1 MFDISSSSVSIS
13 SPKSKSSSSSG
24 EGVSVGNGSGTG
36 AGAGAGTGAG
46 AGAGVG
52 AVAGAVCSFFSPN
65 FKKYFVDSSLSP
77 KRDKFSLEPSILLIS
92 FEIRFNLFRAVEYE
106 E

>member
-46 AGAGVG
+46 AGVG

-77 KRDKFSLEPSILLIS
+77 KRDKFSLKPSILLIS
-92 FEIRFNLFRAVEYE
+92 FEIRFNLFSAVEYE